1 MRTHYPRTPHLP
13 WSPGATSDD
22 VRTGDLAHLIGR
34 EVVVTEKLDG
44 ENTTLYTDGLH
55 ARSLDSAHHPS
66 RAWVKALH
74 SRIAHEIPA
83 GWRICGENVYARH
96 SLPYDRLDGYFYG
109 FSVWDA
115 QGRCLNWDRTV
126 PFLRG
131 LGVPVPAVL
140 WRGVFDERALR
151 ALRLDLSRQEGYVV
165 RTVEGFT
172 AGDFPHSVAKW
183 VRAGH
188 VQTDTHWMH
197 AAVVPNGLGPTAA
210 LWSVR
215 SGGPANAAELADAIG
230 VGSQASNRLLAEVAE
245 RLERSGD
252 VRLTAVLAALLHG
265 EHRSTLAARLRP
277 ALGMRL
283 ARRVA
288 DVVGLA
294 PGLHRPYP
302 DKERRTGLLRLSYAA
317 DLDVLHS
324 VAAALAQSAEE
335 REQVE
340 WSALCADEVRSWDPP
355 RFDELAPD
363 AADRCR
369 AEARDAYSEGRI
381 NGPEEAAAAT
391 WRWRDGD
398 FPRLVQMV
406 GPSGSG
412 KSTFARGLGAGTVIS
427 LDELREEAGSRVD
440 QRGNSDVLRTGL
452 DRLDRALAAG
462 GTVVWDATSINRHQR
477 ALVHKIARRRNALVT
492 HAVMVMDEEQLRR
505 RNKGRAH
512 AVPDEVLESQLRR
525 YEPPYPGQAHR
536 TWYIGPDGTV
546 EDAYGDR
553 DENGGRDRDGEGDGH
568 ADE

>member
-1 MRTHYPRTPHLP
+1 MRMHYPRTPHLP

-22 VRTGDLAHLIGR
+22 VRTGDLSHLVGR

-44 ENTTLYTDGLH
+44 ENTTLYADGLH

-66 RAWVKALH
+66 RTWVKALH
-74 SRIAHEIPA
+74 SRIAHGIPS

-96 SLPYDRLDGYFYG
+96 SVPYDRLDGYFYG

-115 QGRCLNWDRTV
+115 QGRCLDWDRTV
-126 PFLRG
+126 LFLRG
-131 LGVPVPAVL
+131 LGVPSPAVL

-165 RTVEGFT
+165 RAAKGF
-172 AGDFPHSVAKW
+172 AAADFRHSVAKW

-197 AAVVPNGLGPTAA
+197 SAVVPNGLGPAAA

-215 SGGPANAAELADAIG
+215 SGGPAHPEQLAGALG
-230 VGSQASNRLLAEVAE
+230 VRASASYGPVAEVAE
-245 RLERSGD
+245 RSGRTGD
-252 VRLTAVLAALLHG
+252 ARLTAVLAALLHG
-265 EHRSTLAARLRP
+265 EHRSTLAAGLRP
-277 ALGMRL
+277 VLGMRL

-302 DKERRTGLLRLSYAA
+302 DADRRTGLIRLSYAA

-324 VAAALAQSAEE
+324 VAAALARTDEE

-340 WSALCADEVRSWDPP
+340 WSALYADEVRAWKPP

-369 AEARDAYSEGRI
+369 AEARDAYAEGRI
-381 NGPEEAAAAT
+381 AGPEEATAAT

-412 KSTFARGLGAGTVIS
+412 KSTFAHGLGADTVVS
-427 LDELREEAGSRVD
+427 LDDLREAAGSRAD
-440 QRGNSDVLRTGL
+440 QRGNGDVLRAGL

-477 ALVHKIARRRNALVT
+477 ALVHKVARRRNALTT
-492 HAVMVMDEEQLRR
+492 HAIVVLDEGQLRR
-505 RNKGRAH
+505 RNAGRAH
-512 AVPDEVLESQLRR
+512 AVPDGVLESQLRR

-536 TWYIGPDGTV
+536 TWYIGSDGTI
-546 EDAYGDR
+546 EDTHGDG
-553 DENGGRDRDGEGDGH
+553 NGDGNRDGKGDGNGH